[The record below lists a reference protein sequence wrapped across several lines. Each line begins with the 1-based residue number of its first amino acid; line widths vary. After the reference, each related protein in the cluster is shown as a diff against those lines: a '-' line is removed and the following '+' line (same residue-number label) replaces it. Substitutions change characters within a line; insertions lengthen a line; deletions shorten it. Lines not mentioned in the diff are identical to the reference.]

1 MGGRRVTESR
11 LPLRAMPDDALGAA
25 LQELGR
31 AVAFPSAAV
40 SGAPDIAMRVRVR
53 IVETGAGRAAA
64 VRGRRAF
71 GWRPARPMRRSLIFA
86 LAALLILA
94 AIAGAVG
101 FGLPGLRIIFG
112 PLPTPS
118 LSPSPSLSV
127 SPSPTPLVPPPVGA
141 SLSLGAPLPLDEI
154 EGLVDFDL
162 ILPPDPAIGPPDASF
177 LADERV
183 ALVWATKPGLPET
196 NASGIG
202 LVLNEFPGTTDR
214 GFYQK
219 VLTQQ
224 TTVTPVTVNGLE
236 GYWLTGAPHFFMWV
250 DRDGAQR
257 FDEGRVVGDTLI
269 WTSGETTYRLE
280 SALGKDAAIRLA
292 ESLR

>member
-1 MGGRRVTESR
+1 VTESR
-11 LPLRAMPDDALGAA
+11 LPRQAMPDDALGAA

-40 SGAPDIAMRVRVR
+40 SGGSDIATRVRVR
-53 IVETGAGRAAA
+53 IVESGATGAGPAA
-64 VRGRRAF
+64 VGRRGF
-71 GWRPARPMRRSLIFA
+71 GWLPARRMRRSLVFA
-86 LAALLILA
+86 LAALLVVA

-118 LSPSPSLSV
+118 FSPSASS
-127 SPSPTPLVPPPVGA
+127 SPTPLVPPPVGA

-154 EGLVDFDL
+154 EAQVDFDL
-162 ILPPDPAIGPPDASF
+162 ILPPDAAIGPPDASF
-177 LADERV
+177 LKDERV

-202 LVLNEFPGTTDR
+202 LVINEFPGTVDD
-214 GFYQK
+214 GFFQK
-219 VLTQQ
+219 VLTQD
-224 TTVTPVTVNGLE
+224 TKVTPVTVNGLE
-236 GYWLTGAPHFFMWV
+236 GYWLTGAPHFFMYV
-250 DRDGAQR
+250 DRDGAER
-257 FDEGRVVGDTLI
+257 FDEGRVVGDTLV
-269 WTSGETTYRLE
+269 WTAGETTYRLE
-280 SALGKDAAIRLA
+280 SALGKEAAIQLA

>member
-1 MGGRRVTESR
+1 
-11 LPLRAMPDDALGAA
+11 MPDDALGAA
-25 LQELGR
+25 LQELGW
-31 AVAFPSAAV
+31 AVAFPWAASA
-40 SGAPDIAMRVRVR
+40 GGPDIATRVRVR
-53 IVETGAGRAAA
+53 IVESGASGAGRAG
-64 VRGRRAF
+64 GRRGF
-71 GWRPARPMRRSLIFA
+71 GWRPARPMRRGLVFA

-118 LSPSPSLSV
+118 LSPSPSLNA

-154 EGLVDFDL
+154 EAQVDFDL

-177 LADERV
+177 LEDDRV

-202 LVLNEFPGTTDR
+202 LVINEFPGTVDD
-214 GFYQK
+214 GFFQK
-219 VLTQQ
+219 VLTQD
-224 TTVTPVTVNGLE
+224 TKVTPVTVNGLE
-236 GYWLTGAPHFFMWV
+236 GYWLTGSPHFFMYV

-257 FDEGRVVGDTLI
+257 FDEGRVVGDTLV

>member
-1 MGGRRVTESR
+1 
-11 LPLRAMPDDALGAA
+11 MPDEALGAA
-25 LQELGR
+25 LRELGG
-31 AVAFPSAAV
+31 AVAFPSAAAT
-40 SGAPDIAMRVRVR
+40 GRPDIATRVRVQ
-53 IVETGAGRAAA
+53 IVETGLSGAGRAG
-64 VRGRRAF
+64 RRRAF
-71 GWRPARPMRRSLIFA
+71 GWLPARPMRRGLVFA
-86 LAALLILA
+86 LAGLLILA

-101 FGLPGLRIIFG
+101 FGLPGLRIFFG

-118 LSPSPSLSV
+118 VAPSV
-127 SPSPTPLVPPPVGA
+127 SPSASPSRSPLAPPPVG
-141 SLSLGAPLPLDEI
+141 SSLGLGVALPLEEI
-154 EGLVDFDL
+154 EAKVDFDL
-162 ILPPDPAIGPPDASF
+162 ILPPDPAIGSPDASF
-177 LADERV
+177 KSEERV

-202 LVLNEFPGTTDR
+202 LVINEFPGTTDR
-214 GFYQK
+214 GFFEK
-219 VLTQQ
+219 VLTQD

-236 GYWLTGAPHFFMWV
+236 GYWLSGAPHFFMYV
-250 DRDGAQR
+250 DREGDQH

>member
-1 MGGRRVTESR
+1 MAESR
-11 LPLRAMPDDALGAA
+11 LPLQAMPDEALGAA
-25 LQELGR
+25 LRELGG
-31 AVAFPSAAV
+31 AVAFPSAAAT
-40 SGAPDIAMRVRVR
+40 GRPDIATRVRVQ
-53 IVETGAGRAAA
+53 IVETGVSGAGRAG
-64 VRGRRAF
+64 RRRAF
-71 GWRPARPMRRSLIFA
+71 GWLPARPMRRGLVFA
-86 LAALLILA
+86 LAGLLILA

-118 LSPSPSLSV
+118 VAPSV
-127 SPSPTPLVPPPVGA
+127 SPSASPSRSPLLPPPVG
-141 SLSLGAPLPLDEI
+141 SSLGLGVALPLEEI
-154 EGLVDFDL
+154 EAKVDFDL
-162 ILPPDPAIGPPDASF
+162 ILPPDPAIGSPDASF
-177 LADERV
+177 KSEERV

-202 LVLNEFPGTTDR
+202 LVINEFPGTTDR
-214 GFYQK
+214 GFFEK
-219 VLTQQ
+219 VLTQD

-236 GYWLTGAPHFFMWV
+236 GYWLSGAPHFFMYV
-250 DRDGAQR
+250 DREGDQH

-280 SALGKDAAIRLA
+280 SALSKDAAIRLA

>member
-1 MGGRRVTESR
+1 MTESR
-11 LPLRAMPDDALGAA
+11 LPLQAMPDDALGAA
-25 LQELGR
+25 LQDLGR
-31 AVAFPSAAV
+31 AVAFPTAAAA
-40 SGAPDIAMRVRVR
+40 GGPDIATRARVR
-53 IVETGAGRAAA
+53 IVESGASGTGRAAG
-64 VRGRRAF
+64 RGRRAF
-71 GWRPARPMRRSLIFA
+71 GWRPARPMRRGLIFA

-118 LSPSPSLSV
+118 LSPSPSLSA

-154 EGLVDFDL
+154 EAEVDFDL

-202 LVLNEFPGTTDR
+202 LVINEFPGTVDD
-214 GFYQK
+214 GFFQK
-219 VLTQQ
+219 VLTQD
-224 TTVTPVTVNGLE
+224 TKVTPVTVNGLE
-236 GYWLTGAPHFFMWV
+236 GYWLAGAPHFFMYV
-250 DRDGAQR
+250 DRDGTER
-257 FDEGRVVGDTLI
+257 FDEGRVVGDTLV

-280 SALGKDAAIRLA
+280 SALGKDAAIQLA